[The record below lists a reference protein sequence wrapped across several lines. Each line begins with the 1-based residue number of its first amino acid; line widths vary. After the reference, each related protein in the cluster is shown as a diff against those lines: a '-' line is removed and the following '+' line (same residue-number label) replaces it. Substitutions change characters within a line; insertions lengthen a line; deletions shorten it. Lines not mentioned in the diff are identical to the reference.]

1 MKDNCFYL
9 IVFVLSL
16 FSVSCSKS
24 SGEKTESS
32 AVDIYVEAA
41 SRKSPDFRTAIAGPG
56 LDKVVWSEADRIS
69 LYWRPADSGESLS
82 SAVLSPFRI
91 YHDEAVFTANVNDMG
106 EGTFRYYAV
115 SPLPSSVE
123 GTVASFPL
131 SPVQSGNYSPGRLSD
146 ELPEGTQ
153 PVYDIM
159 VADPQDA
166 PSLTRAD
173 GNLSVSM
180 KHKCH
185 VMRIQVP
192 EGRNVWGADIR
203 RLRIEFPVPVAG
215 TLKVDMENTASEPVL
230 ADGVNTVDLY
240 LGESFGESPEDSAD
254 GKYVWAFLAPVQV
267 TGDVV
272 FTAYDV
278 NGYQS
283 ASVTVSMDKKMEAG
297 RITPVN
303 MTIPEELPVSWID
316 FSITGNNLG
325 EEVLAMTVKAPE
337 GARFRNGKDST
348 VFRIDG
354 SSHYRLGYY
363 ATYDGIDNLSLLQSG
378 DFTVKY
384 ESENAIVSHT
394 VPVGTLDAGEVAVRQ
409 VQVPYLFFEDF
420 SGAASRDG
428 SNTTELLDAVGL
440 QGWSGSNYSV
450 SGGEAIRIHMY
461 AGTINGLDSGDIR
474 RGRMDT
480 PPLSGIKPGHSV
492 DIEVSFDA
500 GGTMVEGTL
509 SNSRK
514 MFAMFSLGTDK
525 RAGAISYE
533 NNIQYVL
540 PEAASVDP
548 GTGGSYVSLPY
559 RADYAFASVDSETRL
574 SWLSAYRIQGGS
586 YWSVIT
592 AKTVYVYIDNIRVSI
607 KKN

>member
-9 IVFVLSL
+9 IVFILSF
-16 FSVSCSKS
+16 FSVSCGKS
-24 SGEKTESS
+24 ADEKEESS
-32 AVDIYVEAA
+32 DVDIYVEAA
-41 SRKSPDFRTAIAGPG
+41 SQNSPDFRTAIAGPG

-69 LYWRPADSGESLS
+69 LYWKPSGSGESLF

-131 SPVQSGNYSPGRLSD
+131 SPVQSGNYSAGRLSD
-146 ELPEGTQ
+146 ELPERTQ

-215 TLKVDMENTASEPVL
+215 TLKVDMENPASEPVL

-297 RITPVN
+297 RITPVS

-325 EEVLAMTVKAPE
+325 EEVHTMTVKAPE

-363 ATYDGIDNLSLLQSG
+363 AAYDGIDNLSVLQSG

-384 ESENAIVSHT
+384 ESENAIVSHK
-394 VPVGTLDAGEVAVRQ
+394 VPVGTLDAGEVAARQ

-428 SNTTELLDAVGL
+428 RNTTELLDAVGL

-461 AGTINGLDSGDIR
+461 AGTINGLGSGDIR

-480 PPLSGIKPGHSV
+480 PPLSGIKSGHSV
-492 DIEVSFDA
+492 DIDVSFDT
-500 GGTMVEGTL
+500 GGTMVNGTFSSL
-509 SNSRK
+509 KMYSN
-514 MFAMFSLGTDK
+514 FTFGTDS
-525 RAGAISYE
+525 RTGAIPYE
-533 NNIQYVL
+533 NDLEYVL
-540 PEAASVDP
+540 PGASDVDP
-548 GTGGSYVSLPY
+548 GADGSYASVPY
-559 RADYAFASVDSETRL
+559 HADYVVSGVQGSDRL
-574 SWLSAYRIQGGS
+574 SWRSWYRLEGS
-586 YWSVIT
+586 PGWSVIT
-592 AKTVYVYIDNIRVSI
+592 AKTVYVYLDNIKVSI